1 VTERPE
7 LAAPTDA
14 PLAGIRMVFFD
25 IGGTLAYPHPSFN
38 GLIAQVCQAN
48 GLEVTADQTG
58 RVEPIVWQHIARRKD
73 AGRGFSLSTD
83 DSREFW
89 LWVYRT
95 YLTEMGHPSAAE
107 GDLPYELLTTFM
119 RTDSYRLY
127 DDVIPT
133 LRKLRD
139 AGFPMGV
146 ISNWEAWLDRL
157 LVDLT
162 IHEYFDVMVV
172 SGTVGIEKPDPQI
185 FRMALGEAGVRP
197 EESVHVGDS
206 PAHDVAGAEAVGI
219 RGILLDRD
227 DRFAPV
233 FPKPIGAGDEDE
245 AVVSTGGPNPE
256 VHVAHRV
263 RNLLEI
269 PDLLGAP

>member
-1 VTERPE
+1 
-7 LAAPTDA
+7 
-14 PLAGIRMVFFD
+14 MVFFD
-25 IGGTLAYPHPSFN
+25 IGGTLAYPNPSFN
-38 GLIAQVCQAN
+38 GLLAQVCQAN
-48 GLEVTADQTG
+48 GLDITADQAG
-58 RVEPIVWQHIARRKD
+58 RTEPIVWQRIAERRD
-73 AGRGFSLSTD
+73 AGRGFSLSAEE
-83 DSREFW
+83 SRQFW

-107 GDLPYELLTTFM
+107 GDLPELLLTTFM

-157 LVDLT
+157 LVDLL
-162 IHEYFDVMVV
+162 IHEYFDFTLV
-172 SGTVGIEKPDPQI
+172 SGAVGIEKPDPQI
-185 FRMALGEAGVRP
+185 FRMALDAAGVRP

-219 RGILLDRD
+219 HGILLDRD
-227 DRFAPV
+227 DRFSPL
-233 FPKPIGAGDEDE
+233 FPKPLDAADEDE
-245 AVVSTGGPNPE
+245 AVISTGGPTPE

-263 RNLLEI
+263 RTLLEI